1 MTKFDIMTA
10 VGLFAGLTVI
20 VVSIFIGADY
30 SVTGV
35 VDFFDAASVFVV
47 VGGMLCAL
55 AVNFNM
61 KELKSLGGLFK
72 QTFYESDSGLVELI
86 ATFTNLAGKARR
98 EGLLALESEAEELTD
113 PFIKKGIMLAVD
125 GIEPDLIKE
134 IMQAEV
140 IAVED
145 RHQQGIGIMFKA
157 GDLAPAYG
165 MIGTLIGLVLMLREL
180 DSPEVIGPK
189 MAIAL
194 ITTFYG
200 SLLANLVF
208 IPMAGKLSNKSA
220 REIFVKQIAI
230 EGVLGVQSGQ
240 NPKILEEKL
249 KAFLSADEKKVYD
262 KMVNE
267 GNEGED

>member
-1 MTKFDIMTA
+1 MTA

-98 EGLLALESEAEELTD
+98 EGLLALE
-113 PFIKKGIMLAVD
+113 
-125 GIEPDLIKE
+125 
-134 IMQAEV
+134 
-140 IAVED
+140 
-145 RHQQGIGIMFKA
+145 
-157 GDLAPAYG
+157 
-165 MIGTLIGLVLMLREL
+165 
-180 DSPEVIGPK
+180 
-189 MAIAL
+189 
-194 ITTFYG
+194 
-200 SLLANLVF
+200 
-208 IPMAGKLSNKSA
+208 
-220 REIFVKQIAI
+220 
-230 EGVLGVQSGQ
+230 
-240 NPKILEEKL
+240 
-249 KAFLSADEKKVYD
+249 
-262 KMVNE
+262 
-267 GNEGED
+267 